1 MGDPTRPNQPVE
13 VGELEQVYSPW
24 GRPGG
29 EGELEFIPGR
39 EGPGGE
45 TAIRIDPHQ
54 LPGTESPALV
64 PYSEVYAAYRD
75 AAGQA
80 MEREYIPISLKDY
93 VREYFSRLEP

>member
-1 MGDPTRPNQPVE
+1 MRASSLWQPVRT
-13 VGELEQVYSPW
+13 GELEQLYAPW

-29 EGELEFIPGR
+29 EGEQEFIPGR

-45 TAIRIDPHQ
+45 TTMRTARQP
-54 LPGTESPALV
+54 LPGTGTTALV
-64 PYSEVYAAYRD
+64 PYSEVYAAYQE

-80 MEREYIPISLKDY
+80 MEREYVPASLKDY